1 METPNMRMIRS
12 PAAHFS
18 CSLVAKTTFSPEEY
32 KKEEEIHAA
41 AKEHPLQKVDWL
53 DWYEV
58 GGEGRKEGEGVL
70 GQAVIRG
77 AVRAIENQF
86 GPAV

>member
-1 METPNMRMIRS
+1 MRMIRS

-18 CSLVAKTTFSPEEY
+18 CSSVAKTTFSPEEY

-77 AVRAIENQF
+77 AVRAKVRAIENQF